1 MRLWH
6 YKLIPLLPRQQ
17 LLGQHRECC
26 AMRGNGWG
34 KKHSTVDYV
43 FTHNYECLFR
53 YHLKVMFEMTKRGYE
68 VNTLWCNQSYRGKD
82 LGHCR
87 TELTQVFNKAYEY
100 PEHNE
105 AYYQEC
111 LNNLKAKGVVI
122 NGS

>member
-26 AMRGNGWG
+26 AMRGKGWG

-43 FTHNYECLFR
+43 YTYTYSKLF
-53 YHLKVMFEMTKRGYE
+53 YFHFDVMCEMKARGYTVE
-68 VNTLWCNQSYRGKD
+68 NKWFNAFYRGQILLYDYSEFTKLD
-82 LGHCR
+82 D
-87 TELTQVFNKAYEY
+87 NSSY

-111 LNNLKAKGVVI
+111 LDNLKAKGVII
-122 NGS
+122 NAV